1 VGGNRKGYCARTK
14 YEPTTQE
21 LAAFE
26 KLQSMLT
33 VPRFLVHFSPDRVL
47 LLNSDALQERGFSVI
62 AFHLTPGSVL
72 ADVVKKMSASR
83 IQPILF
89 MSKALSAAE
98 KRYHVTEL
106 EVACLIWTCRKL
118 RPMIQSSRS
127 PVVVLTD
134 HGATRGIY
142 DRTSLNDF
150 FWTIFAIGI
159 RGADEL

>member
-1 VGGNRKGYCARTK
+1 MAHLEYCSHEFVGYRTK

-33 VPRFLVHFSPDRVL
+33 APRFLVHFSPDRVL
-47 LLNSDALQERGFSVI
+47 LLNSDASQERGFSVM

-98 KRYHVTEL
+98 
-106 EVACLIWTCRKL
+106 
-118 RPMIQSSRS
+118 
-127 PVVVLTD
+127 
-134 HGATRGIY
+134 
-142 DRTSLNDF
+142 NDTMQ
-150 FWTIFAIGI
+150 WN
-159 RGADEL
+159 